1 MNHYYNF
8 TDTTFNVKELL
19 DVSPSENDRVD
30 VTFFAKANSKNDF
43 IRKLCTLQFL
53 EGSRSWIND
62 RACEGTS
69 EFIQDTIKD
78 DESIYVELD
87 KGSLLIGKYTPEG
100 KWEPINPPI
109 ECIHN
114 KELSKFVVQPSFG
127 MIGISKVSSSGSMNL
142 FGSSVKSKTFISLD
156 IHRAK
161 LNRNLHQDT
170 VYTDGVPLISVNLSL
185 TQFAELMTSPNSQGV
200 PCTIDYFEGRKVPEP
215 ILESKRVQFDDEFK
229 ENMQKVTSGTNK
241 FYTKIKEILET
252 SSISKRDKT
261 ELIKQIDM
269 IRQELNSNI
278 PFIKVQFT
286 EQMNQTVLEA
296 KNEIMGFLEER
307 LKKLGLEK
315 FRDQLALE
323 FTGDKKPIENKD
335 S

>member
-1 MNHYYNF
+1 MNHYFNF

-62 RACEGTS
+62 RACEGSS
-69 EFIQDTIKD
+69 EFIKETIKD

-87 KGSLLIGKYTPEG
+87 RGNLLIGKYTPEG
-100 KWEPINPPI
+100 KWEPFNPQI
-109 ECIHN
+109 QCTHN

-127 MIGISKVSSSGSMNL
+127 MIGISKVSSSGSVNL

-161 LNRNLHQDT
+161 LNRNLNQDT
-170 VYTDGVPLISVNLSL
+170 IYTDGIPLISVNLSL

-200 PCTIDYFEGRKVPEP
+200 PCTIDFFEGCKIPEP
-215 ILESKRVQFDDEFK
+215 ILENKRIQFDDEFK
-229 ENMQKVTSGTNK
+229 ENLEKVTSSTNK

-252 SSISKRDKT
+252 SSVSKRDKA

-278 PFIKVQFT
+278 PFIKTQFT

-296 KNEIMGFLEER
+296 KNEIIGFLEER
-307 LKKLGLEK
+307 LKKLGLEQFK
-315 FRDQLALE
+315 NQLTLDFIE
-323 FTGDKKPIENKD
+323 EKKHEN
-335 S
+335 